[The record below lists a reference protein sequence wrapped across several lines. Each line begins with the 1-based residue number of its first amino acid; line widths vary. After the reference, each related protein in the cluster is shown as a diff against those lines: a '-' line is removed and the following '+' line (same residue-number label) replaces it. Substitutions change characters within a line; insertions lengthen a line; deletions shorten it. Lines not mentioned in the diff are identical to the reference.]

1 MGLTYLNLSNNKEAT
16 SAFKK
21 AVDIQPNHTLSLNSL
36 AEVLHLTGKTNEA
49 IEIFKKIIK
58 IKPDFDKAYFNL
70 SLIKLIFSNF
80 KEGWQ
85 QYEYR
90 WKVKP
95 FREVKWPFA
104 REEMWNNEEGK
115 RVSLWKEQGI
125 GDEIIFLGLVPE
137 AKERSQRSGG
147 IY

>member
-1 MGLTYLNLSNNKEAT
+1 MGLTYLNLSDNKEAT

-36 AEVLHLTGKTNEA
+36 AEVLHLNGKTNEA
-49 IEIFKKIIK
+49 IEILKKIIK

-70 SLIKLIFSNF
+70 SLMKLIFSNF

-125 GDEIIFLGLVPE
+125 GDEIIFLGLISGGERKEPE
-137 AKERSQRSGG
+137 SGG
-147 IY
+147 IH